1 MLTEWI
7 EMCHNSEYSL
17 ELKMVDTVFMFMP
30 DAAIQKAWL
39 LYKKSCDYQDK
50 PPDFW
55 AFRAKKVNIYRMKYS
70 T

>member
-1 MLTEWI
+1 
-7 EMCHNSEYSL
+7 
-17 ELKMVDTVFMFMP
+17 MFMP